1 MSALAITVASPSAR
15 NAGEFRHIRALDGIR
30 GIAFLLVLGHHCF
43 STGLPAGNWPVADR
57 LLTWFFSFGFLGVD
71 LFFVLSGFLITTLLL
86 VDRSQPHYYRN
97 FYVKRAFRILPIF
110 LAVLFTIRVTGI
122 ASTSYVVLS
131 LLFVANFANL
141 FNVIAGGPFW
151 SLAVEEQ
158 FYLLWPQL
166 VRRLKISRL
175 RMVLLTV
182 IVVEPTIRC
191 IMASGGHGYSYYTF
205 SRCDGLAWGA
215 WLSTETR
222 LHRLL
227 DSGDRARQWW
237 QKFGAPLLISGAV
250 LMCASVTFMSLRLGG
265 LFTNAFTLS
274 ACPIFFTSV
283 IAYVLTHH
291 DSLVSKVFRMRPL
304 RFFGDISYASYL
316 VHSYVISSYDKMAG
330 PLQAG
335 ATAPFLLRASTVLVV
350 TSVVCTFSLYL
361 FERPVMALRKNF
373 LA

>member
-1 MSALAITVASPSAR
+1 MTVALPAIR
-15 NAGEFRHIRALDGIR
+15 QAGEFRHIRALDGIR

-43 STGLPAGNWPVADR
+43 STGLPAGPWPAADR

-86 VDRSQPHYYRN
+86 LDRRHPHYYRN

-110 LAVLFTIRVTGI
+110 IAVLFIIRVTGI

-141 FNVIAGGPFW
+141 FNVPPAGPFW

-166 VRRLKISRL
+166 VRRLNMRRL

-182 IVVEPTIRC
+182 IVVEPIIRC
-191 IMASGGHGYSYYTF
+191 IMASGGHGYPYYTF

-215 WLSTETR
+215 WLSTETQ

-227 DSGDRARQWW
+227 HSGDQARGWW
-237 QKFGAPLLISGAV
+237 RKLGAPLLISGSV
-250 LMCASVTFMSLRLGG
+250 LMGVSVTLISLRLGG
-265 LFTNAFTLS
+265 LFTSAFTLS
-274 ACPIFFTSV
+274 AGPSFFTGI
-283 IAYVLTHH
+283 IAFVLTHH
-291 DSLVSKVFRMRPL
+291 DSFASKVFRMRPL

-316 VHSYVISSYDKMAG
+316 VHAYVLSSYDKIAG
-330 PLQAG
+330 PLRAG
-335 ATAPFLLRASTVLVV
+335 ATLPFLLRAATVLIV
-350 TSVVCTFSLYL
+350 TTLVCTFSLYF
-361 FERPVMALRKNF
+361 FERPVMALRRRF